1 MNGKRQYI
9 RRATVLIVRRG
20 SDFLVGRIPYS
31 LEYRWSTSPYDAW
44 GCRKKETAEEVAR
57 KLGGDL
63 WLFNPITGE
72 LREART

>member
-44 GCRKKETAEEVAR
+44 GCRKKKTAEEVAR
-57 KLGGDL
+57 RLGGDL
-63 WLFNPITGE
+63 WLFNGITGE
-72 LREART
+72 LREARV

>member
-44 GCRKKETAEEVAR
+44 GCRRKETAEKVAR

-72 LREART
+72 IREART

>member
-44 GCRKKETAEEVAR
+44 GCRKKEMAEEVAR

-72 LREART
+72 IREART